1 MSEEEYLEELAKQM
15 KRLADATKDHLVA
28 IYARIAALEAQ
39 VKDLQQEKAN
49 G

>member
-1 MSEEEYLEELAKQM
+1 MIEEEILTQM
-15 KRLADATKDHLVA
+15 KRLADATKENLVA

-39 VKDLQQEKAN
+39 VKQLKEKAN

>member
-1 MSEEEYLEELAKQM
+1 MIEEEILTQM
-15 KRLADATKDHLVA
+15 KRLADATKENLVA

-39 VKDLQQEKAN
+39 VKQIQQEKAN